1 MTQLHP
7 ITGRSTTMIRKHTIR
22 TVVLAAAILAFSAS
36 AAQAMPQRISQST
49 TPIASPVMKS
59 AAIASPVIIAHRYEL
74 SSGLTNVQ
82 PSNGQTQALPPISP
96 HDGAYARSAN
106 ANRFQV
112 ISPAALHG
120 YQGPS
125 RPYYAGPQIMSQA
138 VDSPNAQQLP
148 VYRGF
153 TRTQAVSASDSRLNG
168 TAILLGAGILAA
180 LMLLAAA
187 ATSHVKPGRVAQA

>member
-1 MTQLHP
+1 
-7 ITGRSTTMIRKHTIR
+7 MIRRHTIR
-22 TVVLAAAILAFSAS
+22 TVVLAAALLAFSAS
-36 AAQAMPQRISQST
+36 AAQAMPQRSSQST
-49 TPIASPVMKS
+49 TPIASPAMKS
-59 AAIASPVIIAHRYEL
+59 AATTSPVIIAHRLEL
-74 SSGLTNVQ
+74 SSGLSNVQ
-82 PSNGQTQALPPISP
+82 PSNGS
-96 HDGAYARSAN
+96 H
-106 ANRFQV
+106 F

-125 RPYYAGPQIMSQA
+125 RPYYAGPQVMSQA

-153 TRTQAVSASDSRLNG
+153 TRTQAVPASDSRLNW